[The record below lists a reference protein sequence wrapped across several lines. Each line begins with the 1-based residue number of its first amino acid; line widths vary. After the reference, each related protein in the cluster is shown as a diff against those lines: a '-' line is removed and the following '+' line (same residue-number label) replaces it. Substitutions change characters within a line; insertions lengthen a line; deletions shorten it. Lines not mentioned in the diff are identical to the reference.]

1 MQLVVIGGGPGGYTA
16 ALQAAHQGLSVTL
29 VEKDQIGGTCL
40 NVGCIPTKS
49 LWDTASKWQS
59 SVHYGW
65 VADKVMPL
73 RLWQE
78 SLERKRASVQQ
89 LTHGVKALLEAAH
102 VRIISGTARFVSG
115 HTIVIAQTGEHVSFD
130 QAIIATGSQTPMSN
144 IPGAEMA
151 GVYTSDTIMA
161 ITQIPKTL
169 SIVGGGVIGIEFA
182 SIFRQ
187 LGADVNIIE
196 YEDDILMRFDR
207 KAVKILKRELQLQGV
222 QVHVKASVDRVER
235 SPNRASFHIIVHHRD
250 GFVSVIDSD
259 AVLLATGR
267 QPNTE
272 TLRLPAIGV
281 ECVDGR
287 VVVDQFCQT
296 TVPDIYA
303 IGDCTMHSTMLA
315 HAAMADAETTV
326 ANILGHNKRRTSP
339 LLIPQCVYSV
349 PEYALVGMTE
359 DEAIASGVAFSV
371 AEIPLSANGKAVVSE
386 SRGICRVIYAQPS
399 NSILGIHLVGLHA
412 TEVIHEAT
420 LALQMTAT
428 VQNLAEMVH
437 AHPTVA
443 ETIHEAV
450 LLAMGRPVHVMNT
463 H

>member
-29 VEKDQIGGTCL
+29 VERDHIGGTCL

-49 LWDTASKWQS
+49 LVDTASKWQS
-59 SVHYGW
+59 SVNYGW
-65 VADKVMPL
+65 VPDKVMPL

-78 SLERKRASVQQ
+78 SLERKRASVQK
-89 LTHGVKALLEAAH
+89 LTNGVKGLLEAAH
-102 VRIISGTARFVSG
+102 VRIIPGAAQFDTG
-115 HTIVIAQTGEHVSFD
+115 DTIVIAKTGERVSFD
-130 QAIIATGSQTPMSN
+130 KAIIATGSKNSMAN
-144 IPGAEMA
+144 IPGAQMT
-151 GVYTSDTIMA
+151 GVYTSDAIMA
-161 ITQIPKTL
+161 IAQVPKTL

-187 LGADVNIIE
+187 LGSDVNVLE

-222 QVHVKASVDRVER
+222 NVYVQTSVDRIER
-235 SPNRASFHIIVHHRD
+235 SIDRSSFRIVVRNQD
-250 GFVSVIDSD
+250 GFVSMVDSD

-267 QPNTE
+267 RPNTE
-272 TLRLPAIGV
+272 MLNLPAVGV
-281 ECVDGR
+281 DCVDGR
-287 VVVDQFCQT
+287 VVVDQHCQT
-296 TVPDIYA
+296 TVPNIYA
-303 IGDCTMHSTMLA
+303 IGDCTMNSTMLA

-326 ANILGHNKRRTSP
+326 ANILGYKKRRTSP

-359 DEAIASGVAFSV
+359 DEAIASGIAFGV
-371 AEIPLSANGKAVVSE
+371 AEISLSANGKAVISQ
-386 SRGICRVIYAQPS
+386 SRGICRVIYARPS

-420 LALQMTAT
+420 VALQMTAT
-428 VQNLAEMVH
+428 LQDLARTVH

-450 LLAMGRPVHVMNT
+450 LLAMGRPVHVMNK